1 MASTTTASRVQM
13 NGISKQFGAV
23 QALNKVKLT
32 LNPGEIH
39 TIAGENGSG
48 KSTLLKI
55 LGGVI
60 QPDEGTIEV
69 DGTAQIF
76 PNVRAAMNFGVT
88 VVSQELSLVPN
99 LSAAENV
106 FLGHNQVRKKFGIS
120 WGETNTN
127 CSTLLK
133 RLDLNLDPNV
143 QVEQLPHN
151 RQQLIEIARALSF
164 DTRVLLLD
172 EPTSALDPHEVESL
186 FRVMR
191 QLRDEGVAV
200 VFISHRMREML
211 EISDRYTVLREG
223 QFIDTA
229 PASEVNANWLLDRM
243 VLQRAQKHTAVKVTT
258 STEPIVR
265 VDNIKDKFG
274 MVNGISVEFFP
285 GQITGMAGLAGAGRT
300 EFVETVVGFRA
311 RHSGQVFVDG
321 QWVAPSP
328 KAMMHAGVAL
338 VPDDRRTKSNFL
350 EMSVRENLTIAM
362 HNLALVK
369 RSKSRE
375 TKIVNE
381 WVEKLRIRTRD
392 IDTPIKNLSGG
403 NQQKVIIARC
413 LQIQPKLLI
422 LDEPTRGIDLGAKA
436 EIYEL
441 LRTLANDGLS
451 ILAVSSE
458 LVEIFEISQRVL
470 VMHAGE
476 ITADLSREEA
486 TEQRVVAAATG
497 EIHTNA
503 QTKGTSR

>member
-1 MASTTTASRVQM
+1 MVTTQTAARVQM
-13 NGISKQFGAV
+13 SGISKTFGAV
-23 QALNKVKLT
+23 QALNNVQLT
-32 LNPGEIH
+32 LHPGEIH

-60 QPDEGTIEV
+60 QPDAGTIAIEGTV
-69 DGTAQIF
+69 QTF
-76 PNVRAAMNFGVT
+76 PDVRTAMNFGVT

-106 FLGHNQVRKKFGIS
+106 FLGHNQVRNKFGIS
-120 WGETNTN
+120 WAQTNTN
-127 CSTLLK
+127 CSALLK
-133 RLDLNLDPNV
+133 RLDLKLDPNI

-172 EPTSALDPHEVESL
+172 EPTSALDPQEVDSL

-229 PASEVNANWLLDRM
+229 PAREVNSSWLLDRM
-243 VLQRAQKHTAVKVTT
+243 VLQRAAKHTTVKEVKT
-258 STEPIVR
+258 SEPIVR

-274 MVNGISVEFFP
+274 MVNGVSVDFFP
-285 GQITGMAGLAGAGRT
+285 GQISGMAGLAGAGRT
-300 EFVETVVGFRA
+300 ELVETIVGFRP
-311 RHSGQVFVDG
+311 RHSGQVFVHG
-321 QWVAPSP
+321 EWIAPSP

-362 HNLALVK
+362 HNLALAK
-369 RSKSRE
+369 RSKARE
-375 TKIVNE
+375 SKIVNE
-381 WVEKLRIRTRD
+381 WVDKLRIRTRD

-413 LQIQPKLLI
+413 LQINPKLLI

-441 LRTLANDGLS
+441 LRNLANDGVS

-470 VMHAGE
+470 VMHAGQ

-497 EIHTNA
+497 EHH
-503 QTKGTSR
+503 G

>member
-1 MASTTTASRVQM
+1 MVTTQTAARVQM
-13 NGISKQFGAV
+13 SGISKTFGAV
-23 QALNKVKLT
+23 QALNNVRLT
-32 LNPGEIH
+32 LHPGEIH

-60 QPDEGTIEV
+60 QPDAGTIAIEGTIQ
-69 DGTAQIF
+69 TF
-76 PNVRAAMNFGVT
+76 PDVRTAMNFGVT

-106 FLGHNQVRKKFGIS
+106 FLGHNQVRSKFGIS
-120 WGETNTN
+120 WAQTNTN
-127 CSTLLK
+127 CSALLK
-133 RLDLNLDPNV
+133 RLDLNLDPNI

-172 EPTSALDPHEVESL
+172 EPTSALDPHEVDSL

-229 PASEVNANWLLDRM
+229 PAHEVNASWLLDRM
-243 VLQRAQKHTAVKVTT
+243 VLQRAAKHTAVKEVKT
-258 STEPIVR
+258 SEPIVR

-274 MVNGISVEFFP
+274 MVNGVSVDFFP
-285 GQITGMAGLAGAGRT
+285 GQISGMAGLAGAGRT
-300 EFVETVVGFRA
+300 ELVETIVGFRP
-311 RHSGQVFVDG
+311 RHSGQVFVHG
-321 QWVAPSP
+321 EWIAPSP
-328 KAMMHAGVAL
+328 KAMMRAGVAL

-362 HNLALVK
+362 HNLALAK
-369 RSKSRE
+369 RSKVRE
-375 TKIVNE
+375 SKIVNE
-381 WVEKLRIRTRD
+381 WVDKLRIRTRD

-413 LQIQPKLLI
+413 LQINPKLLI

-441 LRTLANDGLS
+441 LRNLANDGVS

-470 VMHAGE
+470 VMHAGQ

-497 EIHTNA
+497 EHH
-503 QTKGTSR
+503 G

>member
-1 MASTTTASRVQM
+1 MATTGTLARVQM
-13 NGISKQFGAV
+13 KGICKTFGAV
-23 QALNKVKLT
+23 QALDDVQLT

-55 LGGVI
+55 LGGVLS
-60 QPDEGTIEV
+60 PDSGSITI
-69 DGTAQIF
+69 DGIKQEF
-76 PNVRAAMNFGVT
+76 PDVRSAMNFGVT

-106 FLGHNQVRKKFGIS
+106 FLGHNQARSKFGIS
-120 WGETNTN
+120 WTKTNTN
-127 CSTLLK
+127 CSSLIK
-133 RLDLNLDPNV
+133 RLDLNLDPNI

-172 EPTSALDPHEVESL
+172 EPTSALDPNEVESL

-211 EISDRYTVLREG
+211 DISDRYTVLREG
-223 QFIDTA
+223 RFIDSA
-229 PASEVNANWLLDRM
+229 PASEVNASWLLDRM
-243 VLQRAQKHTAVKVTT
+243 VLQRATKQTTLNQVKKQDPV
-258 STEPIVR
+258 VR
-265 VDNIKDKFG
+265 IENIKDKAG
-274 MVNGISVEFFP
+274 MVNGISVDFLP

-300 EFVETVVGFRA
+300 ELVETIVGFRP
-311 RHSGQVFVDG
+311 RHSGQVLVRG
-321 QWVAPSP
+321 QVIPASP
-328 KAMMHAGVAL
+328 KAMMQAGVAL
-338 VPDDRRTKSNFL
+338 VPDDRQRKSNFL
-350 EMSVRENLTIAM
+350 EMSVRENLTISM
-362 HNLALVK
+362 HNLALAK
-369 RSKSRE
+369 RSKLRE
-375 TKIVNE
+375 SKIVNE

-413 LQIQPKLLI
+413 LQIKPSLLI

-441 LRTLANDGLS
+441 LRNLANDGLS

-458 LVEIFEISQRVL
+458 LVEIFEISHRVL
-470 VMHAGE
+470 VMHAGQL
-476 ITADLSREEA
+476 TADLSREEA

-497 EIHTNA
+497 EHH
-503 QTKGTSR
+503 G